1 MSNNSQDKDVNIIKA
16 SRMLQAKVGSGDIDK
31 ERISKSQ
38 SVIESNKVDFAPLA
52 RQFLEELNAALLAV
66 PESPSDIKAAIQPVI
81 ESVMQIKGNAAMFN
95 YTLVGS
101 LAGIVLNFL
110 ENLNTWDKD
119 SYTIVEAHM
128 KTLQVIIN
136 NGMKGDGGEYGTQ
149 LVTELRDACQRY
161 FNKKEGTAGN
171 SDVFFIE

>member
-1 MSNNSQDKDVNIIKA
+1 MSDNFQDKDVNIIKA

-31 ERISKSQ
+31 ERIAKSQ
-38 SVIESNKVDFAPLA
+38 SVIESNKVDFVPLA
-52 RQFLEELNAALLAV
+52 RQFLEELDNALQAV
-66 PESPSDIKAAIQPVI
+66 PEAPQDIKTAIQPVI

-101 LAGIVLNFL
+101 LASIVLNFL

-119 SYTIVEAHM
+119 SHDIVEAHM
-128 KTLQVIIN
+128 KTLQLIVN
-136 NGMKGDGGEYGTQ
+136 NGMKGDGGQYGTQ

-161 FNKKEGTAGN
+161 FNKKSGEPVA
-171 SDVFFIE
+171 SDVFFVE